1 MIKEYKTVSEVYGP
15 LMLVEGVDEA
25 KYGHIV
31 DIEIEDGSI
40 RHGQILQ
47 VHQDKVLVQVFEG
60 TSGININESTVRFLG
75 KPMEL
80 GLSADILGRVFSGR
94 GVPID
99 DGPEIVAEKR
109 LNINGNPINPYA
121 RDYPNEFIQT
131 GISTIDGLNPLVRGQ
146 KLPIFSGSGLPHDD
160 ITAQLARQAT
170 VRGKGE
176 SFAVVFAA
184 MGITFEAAQ
193 FFINDLTNTG
203 AIERAVLFIN
213 LADDP
218 AIERIATPKVALTAA
233 EYLAFE
239 KDMHVLV
246 ILNDMTNYCEALR
259 QISAARKEVPGRKG
273 YPGYLYTDLAT
284 IYERAGRVKGR
295 KGSITMV
302 PVLTMPEDDKT
313 HPVPDLTGYIT
324 EGQILM
330 SRPLHR
336 KNISP
341 PVDVL
346 PSLSR
351 LKDKGIG
358 AEKTREDHADLYNQ
372 LYAAY
377 ARGKDSQ
384 ELATILG
391 EAALSPEDQKYMKF
405 ANEFE
410 GRYISQDYY
419 ENRTVEDTLDL
430 GWELLS
436 MFENSELKRID
447 QELIDKYMP
456 QFRNNKGKAE
466 EQSEDQSS
474 DEEQTSESG
483 ESKQGG
489 QEEKRQSENEN
500 EES

>member
-1 MIKEYKTVSEVYGP
+1 MLKEYKTVSEIAGP
-15 LMLVEGVDEA
+15 LMLVEGVDGA

-31 DIEIEDGSI
+31 DIELGDGSM

-47 VHQDKVLVQVFEG
+47 VEKDKVLVQVFEG
-60 TSGININESTVRFLG
+60 TESINVVDTTVRFLG

-80 GLSADILGRVFSGR
+80 SVSKDILGRVFSGT
-94 GVPID
+94 GVPKD
-99 DGPEIVAEKR
+99 NGPKIIPTKK
-109 LNINGNPINPYA
+109 LNINGNPINPFA

-146 KLPIFSGSGLPHDD
+146 KLPIFSGAGLPHDE
-160 ITAQLARQAT
+160 ITAQLARQAA

-193 FFINDLTNTG
+193 FFINDLTQTG
-203 AIERAVLFIN
+203 AIERAALFIN
-213 LADDP
+213 LANDP
-218 AIERIATPKVALTAA
+218 AIERIATPRVALTAA

-239 KDMHVLV
+239 EDMHVLV

-259 QISAARKEVPGRKG
+259 EISAARKEVPGRRG

-284 IYERAGRVKGR
+284 IYERAGRVKGT

-324 EGQILM
+324 EGQIIM
-330 SRPLHR
+330 SRPLYR
-336 KNISP
+336 KAILP
-341 PVDVL
+341 PVDAL

-358 AEKTREDHADLYNQ
+358 EGKTREDHASLYNQ

-377 ARGKDSQ
+377 ARGKEAQ

-391 EAALSPEDQKYMKF
+391 EAALSEEDQKYMRF

-410 GRYISQDYY
+410 GRYISQGYY
-419 ENRTVEDTLDL
+419 ENRTVEQTLDL

-436 MFENSELKRID
+436 MFENVELKRID
-447 QELIDKYMP
+447 QTLIDKYMP
-456 QFRNNKGKAE
+456 RFRK
-466 EQSEDQSS
+466 
-474 DEEQTSESG
+474 
-483 ESKQGG
+483 
-489 QEEKRQSENEN
+489 EKTEAMA
-500 EES
+500 